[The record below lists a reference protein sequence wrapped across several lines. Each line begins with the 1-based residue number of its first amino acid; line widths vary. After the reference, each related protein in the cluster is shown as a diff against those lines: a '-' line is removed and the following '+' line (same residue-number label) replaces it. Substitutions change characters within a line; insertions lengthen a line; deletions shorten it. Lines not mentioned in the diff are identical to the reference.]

1 MQVIFQTPDPQAIQL
16 RQQTTRR
23 VRQAMKRLAWL
34 DPRVKV
40 HLSDVNGPCGGIDKS
55 CRIELMSERTGTVV
69 ITSLAKNWSSALQSA
84 LTRAVRALLNNW
96 QRTRTRTRAL
106 KPNLSMAAA

>member
-16 RQQTTRR
+16 RQQTERR

-34 DPRVKV
+34 APRVKV
-40 HLSDVNGPCGGIDKS
+40 HLSDVNGPRGGIDKS